1 LKEETSKGFEIGL
14 EFFASEQLNLETV
27 IFVQEIEDAI
37 YFDLSGFS
45 GYLQDIGK
53 STSEGVELS
62 GNYTLDDQWELS
74 ANYTYNETERP
85 NGSQRLRRPERLAN
99 LGISYR
105 NNKDRLR
112 VHFFYRISRNSIDEV
127 FGSAIPLDDFEVL
140 DLTASYQVSER
151 LELYGR
157 IENGLNESYSEVTD
171 FLAPERASYLGLR
184 VNF

>member
-1 LKEETSKGFEIGL
+1 M
-14 EFFASEQLNLETV
+14 
-27 IFVQEIEDAI
+27 
-37 YFDLSGFS
+37 
-45 GYLQDIGK
+45 
-53 STSEGVELS
+53 
-62 GNYTLDDQWELS
+62 
-74 ANYTYNETERP
+74 
-85 NGSQRLRRPERLAN
+85 
-99 LGISYR
+99 
-105 NNKDRLR
+105 
-112 VHFFYRISRNSIDEV
+112 HFFYRVSRNSIDEV